1 MESLRERT
9 CSVRGR
15 WAALWGTSHWR
26 EGHWHRSSDQAGKVQ
41 LQQEEGNR
49 EESAME
55 TQSYGNARQFSPKA
69 WLKGKDVCS
78 SEAVIPAGY
87 LSSMISSFFSA
98 QERILLVLALKGAC
112 VHAKSLQPCPTLH
125 VPMDHSP
132 SEFLCPWTS
141 WARILEWVAAPSSR
155 GSSWPRGWTCDLRLL
170 HWQLGSLPLVPPGK
184 PTSKD
189 NVRHKWD
196 NT

>member
-112 VHAKSLQPCPTLH
+112 VHAKSLFT
-125 VPMDHSP
+125 S
-132 SEFLCPWTS
+132 PWTT
-141 WARILEWVAAPSSR
+141 AHQNSSVH
-155 GSSWPRGWTCDLRLL
+155 GLLGQEYSSGLLRPPPGGLPGPGCDLRLL